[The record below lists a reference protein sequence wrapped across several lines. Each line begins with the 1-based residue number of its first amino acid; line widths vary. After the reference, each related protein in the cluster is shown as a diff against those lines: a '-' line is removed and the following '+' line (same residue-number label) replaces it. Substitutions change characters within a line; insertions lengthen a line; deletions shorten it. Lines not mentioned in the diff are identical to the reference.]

1 MLGWPRFELLWVLP
15 EDAGLILTP
24 DVDPDTCH
32 SWPATGPGTEGDALH
47 VRRLQGEAAQNDRP
61 GNPWR

>member
-1 MLGWPRFELLWVLP
+1 MLL

-32 SWPATGPGTEGDALH
+32 SWPATTLETEGDDLH

-61 GNPWR
+61 GDPWR

>member
-1 MLGWPRFELLWVLP
+1 MLP

-32 SWPATGPGTEGDALH
+32 SGPATGSGTEGDVLH